1 MIPPFA
7 TGFKMPAQRVIKRSP
22 VVFALAALAALA
34 MLFISEGSYWQSVE
48 IIDDL
53 SQMATARVNIQRLE
67 RGVLDAETSQ
77 GGYLLTD
84 RNEYLQPYQ
93 QSLQTID
100 ESFRLLDRHYGEAAK
115 PRELLA
121 KLRGLTET
129 RLSIIAETIR
139 LHQEGKQDTAKELV
153 LSGLGREKMEAIR
166 DVSAELLA
174 NESLNLA
181 KGQISVYQTLMIN
194 RVGVAVLSAVM
205 LLALYMYVRH
215 ATTLELHQ
223 LELKRVA
230 QIERDRLEVEVR
242 LRTAQ
247 LTELT
252 THLLTAREDE
262 RHRLARDLHDELGAL
277 LTSAK
282 LDAARIRS
290 RLAGTAP
297 EALER
302 LAHLVDTLNS
312 SIALGRSIVED
323 LRPSTL
329 TNLGLVAALEILARE
344 FGERS
349 GVEVHCALAPVKLAA
364 TGELVVYRLVQEA
377 ITNLSKYARASQVWL
392 SLASRDGQVEV
403 AVRDNGVGFDTSTP
417 PSSAYG
423 LLGMRFRVEA
433 EHGSLSVVSAPGTG
447 TRVQVTLP
455 ESA

>member
-1 MIPPFA
+1 MQ
-7 TGFKMPAQRVIKRSP
+7 AQKVIQRSP
-22 VVFALAALAALA
+22 VVFALAALAAVA

-48 IIDDL
+48 ILDEL
-53 SQMATARVNIQRLE
+53 SQAATARMNIQRLE

-77 GGYLLTD
+77 GGYLLTGRD
-84 RNEYLQPYQ
+84 EYLPPYQ
-93 QSLQTID
+93 QALQTVD
-100 ESFRLLDRHYGEAAK
+100 ESFRALDRHYGNAAK
-115 PRELLA
+115 PGDLLA
-121 KLRGLTET
+121 KLRALTET

-139 LHQEGKQDTAKELV
+139 LHQEGRQDTAKELV
-153 LSGLGREKMEAIR
+153 LSGLGKEKMEAIR
-166 DVSAELLA
+166 AVSAELLA
-174 NESLNLA
+174 NESVNLA
-181 KGQISVYQTLMIN
+181 RGQASVNQTLMIS
-194 RVGVAVLSAVM
+194 RVGVAVLSTVM

-230 QIERDRLEVEVR
+230 QIERDRLETEVK

-252 THLLTAREDE
+252 KHLLTAREDE
-262 RHRLARDLHDELGAL
+262 RHRLARDLHDELGSL

-312 SIALGRSIVED
+312 SIALGRRIIED

-329 TNLGLVAALEILARE
+329 ANLGLVSALEILGRE
-344 FGERS
+344 FGERV
-349 GVEVHCALAPVKLAA
+349 GIEVHCELTPVRLAA
-364 TGELVVYRLVQEA
+364 TAELVVYRLVQEA
-377 ITNLSKYARASQVWL
+377 ITNISKYARASEIWI
-392 SLASRDGQVEV
+392 SLASRDGRVEV
-403 AVRDNGVGFDTSTP
+403 SVRDNGVGFDTSTP

-423 LLGMRFRVEA
+423 LMGMRFRVEA
-433 EHGSLSVVSAPGTG
+433 ERGSLSVVSAPGTG
-447 TRVQVTLP
+447 TRVQVSLP